1 MARSFNG
8 STKLTRAD
16 TCGISGYPVT
26 FACWFNPANVTANH
40 GLINFGNSTNNGWYL
55 GLWAD
60 GSAVGDPINAV
71 IVYNPA
77 AIRSGNTSAFSA
89 STWQHAAGVF
99 TSTALQSWLNGV
111 SGSASSNLLA
121 WPPTDRTGV
130 GALERATPDIFLNGS
145 CAEAAIWNVA
155 LTDDEIKALAAGL
168 SPPHVRPGALVAY
181 WPLFAR
187 ATNEE
192 DWVGGNT
199 LTVTGATAADHPR
212 IIYPAWP
219 EIILP
224 AAAAADSSG
233 TGSSSGSSTVT
244 GAGSSINAQAGSSAG
259 SASVSGVGA
268 STNAQAGSS
277 AGSASVSGV
286 GASTN
291 AQAGSSSGTATVS
304 GVGASIHE
312 AAGASAG
319 TATVS
324 GVGDSTSAGSAAGSS
339 AGAATV
345 SGVGASV
352 HAAVGTAA
360 GISSASGVSFVDEAQ
375 IEVVLSLR
383 GGSGGG
389 SSGPEYRGDSIAYRY
404 GVSTPGITVRRE
416 PLEETDDTEE
426 SPEPEKSVVP
436 EAQPS
441 LTLEDVRRAYRKLA
455 ALEVSEP
462 IRATRD
468 EIEREIAEAQADQAA
483 LRALMIRID
492 AVLTEI
498 RQEEDEIAMLL
509 IMAAA

>member
-1 MARSFNG
+1 MFIPADRLIRRDFKPDFPVRLNRDHPLAPYLSALWLPSTLNPVDLATGQSGWTNTGTINPSISRSGRAVKGDG
-8 STKLTRAD
+8 ST
-16 TCGISGYPVT
+16 GYLSRSI
-26 FACWFNPANVTANH
+26 NVSSYRPHLMLAVFEAAVVSATPKTIYS
-40 GLINFGNSTNNGWYL
+40 L
-55 GLWAD
+55 
-60 GSAVGDPINAV
+60 GSA
-71 IVYNPA
+71 
-77 AIRSGNTSAFSA
+77 
-89 STWQHAAGVF
+89 
-99 TSTALQSWLNGV
+99 L
-111 SGSASSNLLA
+111 
-121 WPPTDRTGV
+121 
-130 GALERATPDIFLNGS
+130 
-145 CAEAAIWNVA
+145 
-155 LTDDEIKALAAGL
+155 
-168 SPPHVRPGALVAY
+168 
-181 WPLFAR
+181 
-187 ATNEE
+187 
-192 DWVGGNT
+192 
-199 LTVTGATAADHPR
+199 
-212 IIYPAWP
+212 
-219 EIILP
+219 
-224 AAAAADSSG
+224 
-233 TGSSSGSSTVT
+233 
-244 GAGSSINAQAGSSAG
+244 AGSSAYIRISNGSDTTTPIMAQMRSVANSTLHTATGPAPTVGELYACAWYVSSTSSADNKLWVNGTSYTATGSDLQESGSGTFVHEAIGTLKRGTLAHYSPDHILLVARGIPALGANLDAVLREWTLAPWELLEPEQSRTALYFALAGGSSAAAAGSSAG
-259 SASVSGVGA
+259 SSTVLGVGA
-268 STNAQAGSS
+268 STHSSTGASAGSS
-277 AGSASVSGV
+277 V
-286 GASTN
+286 
-291 AQAGSSSGTATVS
+291 VS

-339 AGAATV
+339 AGTATV

-426 SPEPEKSVVP
+426 PPEPEKSVVP

-441 LTLEDVRRAYRKLA
+441 LTLEDVRRAYRNLA